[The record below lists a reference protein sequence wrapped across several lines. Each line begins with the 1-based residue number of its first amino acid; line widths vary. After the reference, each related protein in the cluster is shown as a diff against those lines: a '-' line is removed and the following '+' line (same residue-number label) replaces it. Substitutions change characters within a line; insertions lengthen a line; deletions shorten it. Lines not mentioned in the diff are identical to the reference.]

1 MRKLVAQPLTAAAF
15 APFGT
20 VISADGLSGRPI
32 NAGTT
37 MRFDVMA
44 DLQLTSG
51 GGTPLLA
58 VYRASARTFPLPL
71 TEFERHARGSQAF
84 VPMNGARFVVVVA
97 QGDAPPTAGALH
109 AFTVEGTHGVVL
121 APGTWHHGL
130 LARDAGD
137 FVVLERSAPA
147 GEAVDCDVVH
157 LEEPVELA
165 LG

>member
-1 MRKLVAQPLTAAAF
+1 MRRLVAQALAAEAF

-20 VISADGLSGRPI
+20 VISADGRSGRPI

-37 MRFDVMA
+37 MRFDVIP
-44 DLQLTSG
+44 DLQLTLG

-71 TEFERHARGSQAF
+71 AELERHAHGSQAF
-84 VPMNGARFVVVVA
+84 VPLNGARFVVVVA
-97 QGDAPPTAGALH
+97 RGDAAPTAESLH

-137 FVVLERSAPA
+137 FVVLERRAPA
-147 GEAVDCDVVH
+147 GEPVDCDVLH
-157 LEEPVELA
+157 LAQPVELA